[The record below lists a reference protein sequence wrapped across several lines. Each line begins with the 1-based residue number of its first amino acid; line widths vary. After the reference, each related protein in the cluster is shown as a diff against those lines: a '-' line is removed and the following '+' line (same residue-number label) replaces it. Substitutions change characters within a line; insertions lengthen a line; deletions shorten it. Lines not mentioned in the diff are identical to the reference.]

1 MKTRDAID
9 LVLLAALWGG
19 SFLFMRLGAHE
30 FGPVAMVWVRVTLAA
45 LVLLPLLMIKG
56 LTSQLRAHWRPVAT
70 VGLVNT
76 AVPFLL
82 FTYAALHLSAGLSSV
97 FNATAP
103 LWGAVVAWVWL
114 HDKPAAPRVLGLAV
128 GFAGIVW
135 LSWEKA
141 GFKPGAPLSDTALS
155 VLACL
160 VGTLFYGVGVNLAK
174 RHLAGVAPLAVAAG
188 SQTAAALVLALPAA
202 WWWPAQAPSAM
213 AWLWVSVLA
222 VLCTAWAYLLY
233 FRLIAR
239 IGPARAISVTF
250 LIPLF
255 GMLWGG
261 IFLGEIVTPVMLMA
275 GAVVLLGTALATGLV
290 KPRAWRVGRKAP

>member
-1 MKTRDAID
+1 MKARDAID

-45 LVLLPLLMIKG
+45 LVLLPLLMTKG
-56 LTSQLRAHWRPVAT
+56 LTPQLRAQWRPIAT

-76 AVPFLL
+76 VVPFVL

-103 LWGAVVAWVWL
+103 LWGAVVAWAWL
-114 HDKPAAPRVLGLAV
+114 HDKPAAPRALGLAV

-141 GFKPGAPLSDTALS
+141 DFKPGAPLSGTALS

-160 VGTLFYGVGVNLAK
+160 VATLFYGVGANYAK
-174 RHLAGVAPLAVAAG
+174 KRLVGVAPLAVATG
-188 SQTAAALVLALPAA
+188 SQSAAALALALPAA
-202 WWWPAQAPSAM
+202 WWWPQTAPSAT
-213 AWLWVSVLA
+213 AWLWVSLLA

-239 IGPARAISVTF
+239 LGAARAISVTF

-261 IFLGEIVTPVMLMA
+261 IFLGESVTPVMLMA

-290 KPRAWRVGRKAP
+290 KPRAWRAGRKAP

>member
-1 MKTRDAID
+1 MKARDAID

-30 FGPVAMVWVRVTLAA
+30 FGAVAMVWVRVALAA
-45 LVLLPLLMIKG
+45 LVLLPLLMLRK
-56 LTSQLRAHWRPVAT
+56 LTPQLRAQWRPIAM

-76 AVPFLL
+76 AVPFVL

-103 LWGAVVAWVWL
+103 LWGALVAWVWL
-114 HDKPAAPRVLGLAV
+114 HDKPAAPRVLGLTI

-141 GFKPGAPLSDTALS
+141 GFKPGAPLSGTALS

-160 VGTLFYGVGVNLAK
+160 LATLFYGVGANYAK
-174 RHLAGVAPLAVAAG
+174 KRLVGVAPLAVATG

-202 WWWPAQAPSAM
+202 WWWPATPPSAL

-239 IGPARAISVTF
+239 LGAARAISVTF

-261 IFLGEIVTPVMLMA
+261 IFLGESVTPVMLMA

-290 KPRAWRVGRKAP
+290 KPGAWRVSRKAP